1 MSPKDY
7 VFDRVAE
14 DVEVY
19 PSVGLRHTTEIVRV
33 NFGHEPFRYDIDDHV
48 QQQRDTIWARTQQIA
63 IDWRVLE
70 PGRTTAARAI
80 PVPIRDSHQG
90 GGEKATPEEAELELK
105 GREET
110 GKLILGYLVHH
121 GYAKSARAFE
131 EQLKKM
137 TQRQRSG
144 STASDS
150 PALPVPPPPA
160 HAAPAA
166 STSASA
172 YGYGADADTPMTDA
186 SESTPTP
193 QPHVHAGDAADA
205 MSTAL
210 AHRLAIVQAV
220 QKGDIDT
227 ALRETQE
234 QFPDVLEREQGLVL
248 LKLRCRKFVELVN
261 EAAEMKRRVERSG
274 HATIAASSSAVPGPG
289 AEVDGMADGVYR
301 VAPMDGMNG
310 VGTVLDGEGD
320 ADDSMEVDDA
330 ALPVPAPMSSISG
343 SSSSGNGANPLI
355 TSPVVQQPFRAP
367 LSPLPAS
374 SSSHPTYSHPPTII
388 TTATYPSTVPHSH
401 EPSPSQAAEA
411 ALKATIAYG
420 QSLRSD
426 YKKDPRKE
434 VQAYLERTFGVVA
447 YHFPAEEGGVVGLW
461 AGQAAREG
469 LAMEVNQA
477 ILGASFSFLLRNVHT
492 EYRAQVADVLLD
504 RDRDYCRVPRMAGE
518 TCVGEG
524 VQADGG
530 ESCAARVLGRR
541 SGGICGRTE
550 GVVGFAC

>member
-1 MSPKDY
+1 M
-7 VFDRVAE
+7 
-14 DVEVY
+14 Y

-48 QQQRDTIWARTQQIA
+48 QQQRDAIWARTQQIA

-70 PGRTTAARAI
+70 AERTTAARAI
-80 PVPIRDSHQG
+80 PVPIRDSPQG
-90 GGEKATPEEAELELK
+90 GGERATPEEAELELK
-105 GREET
+105 GREEA
-110 GKLILGYLVHH
+110 GKLVLGYLVHH

-160 HAAPAA
+160 HVAAASSSSAA

-172 YGYGADADTPMTDA
+172 YVFGADADTPMADA
-186 SESTPTP
+186 PESITTP
-193 QPHVHAGDAADA
+193 QQHLHAGDAADA

-234 QFPDVLEREQGLVL
+234 RFPDVLEREQGLVL

-274 HATIAASSSAVPGPG
+274 HATSAAAASSSAVPGLG
-289 AEVDGMADGVYR
+289 AEVDGAADGLYH
-301 VAPMDGMNG
+301 VAPMDGMDG
-310 VGTVLDGEGD
+310 VGTVFEGDGE

-330 ALPVPAPMSSISG
+330 ALPVPAPMA
-343 SSSSGNGANPLI
+343 SSSGSGSYGSNGANPL
-355 TSPVVQQPFRAP
+355 TNPPVVQQPFRAP
-367 LSPLPAS
+367 LSPPIASLPTP
-374 SSSHPTYSHPPTII
+374 SSSHSAYSHPSS
-388 TTATYPSTVPHSH
+388 TTTYPSTIPRSH
-401 EPSPSQAAEA
+401 EPTPSPSQAAEA

-447 YHFPAEEGGVVGLW
+447 YHFPAEEGGAVGLW

-477 ILGASFSFLLRNVHT
+477 ILG
-492 EYRAQVADVLLD
+492 
-504 RDRDYCRVPRMAGE
+504 
-518 TCVGEG
+518 
-524 VQADGG
+524 
-530 ESCAARVLGRR
+530 
-541 SGGICGRTE
+541 
-550 GVVGFAC
+550 